1 MTKGFAPGSSSTP
14 TSSSRPS
21 APVKRVKRTIIDEL
35 KNLDDPRTKRKPDHL
50 LVDIVAIGILATL
63 AGADNMVAVATYGQ
77 EEYEWL
83 ATLS

>member
-21 APVKRVKRTIIDEL
+21 DPVKRVKRTIIDEL

-50 LVDIVAIGILATL
+50 LVDSRPLAKVAIAKFFLCPSDRLRQQTKFVVVYSS
-63 AGADNMVAVATYGQ
+63 N
-77 EEYEWL
+77 
-83 ATLS
+83 

>member
-21 APVKRVKRTIIDEL
+21 DPVKRVKRTIIDEL

-50 LVDIVAIGILATL
+50 LVDIVAIGIKRHFS
-63 AGADNMVAVATYGQ
+63 
-77 EEYEWL
+77 W
-83 ATLS
+83 SR